1 MHDEWS
7 GDSQDVCR
15 VVRAEFLIL
24 GEDSDT
30 LALEEMAECSLKQR
44 RGFQRQPD
52 DLILARLA
60 ANPDL
65 DLIALAEL
73 VEVLAAL
80 RSWSESSTNCSTW
93 AVMWSSE
100 GVREEI
106 YLALGGSGC
115 GLSMT

>member
-1 MHDEWS
+1 
-7 GDSQDVCR
+7 
-15 VVRAEFLIL
+15 
-24 GEDSDT
+24 
-30 LALEEMAECSLKQR
+30 MASWFIR
-44 RGFQRQPD
+44 RPARNERRHERRRCPWRQPD
-52 DLILARLA
+52 GLIFARLA
-60 ANPDL
+60 ADPDL